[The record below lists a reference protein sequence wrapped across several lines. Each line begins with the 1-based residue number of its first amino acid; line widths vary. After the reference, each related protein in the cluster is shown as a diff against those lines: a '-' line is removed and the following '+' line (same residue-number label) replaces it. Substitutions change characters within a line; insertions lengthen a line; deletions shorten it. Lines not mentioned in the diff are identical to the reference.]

1 MAYLIGILVV
11 EHGLES
17 LSRGRRLSSGAGR
30 GLRPKECP
38 RQPTH
43 VADGVTTVT
52 LSSAVALTV
61 IAADPQA
68 TTRARTQQVNGGDD
82 HPSTH
87 AYTHTHTHT
96 HTYMCNMVGAG
107 GFLPRPRFLEGR
119 GATPAES
126 VALPLRG
133 PAAHSAKGFDLH
145 GGVST
150 AQGVKPPPDG
160 SVGALA
166 SGLCCKCGGARRVG
180 AGGGGDGGATS
191 TSALLNSDAMPS
203 DACSTGSHT

>member
-96 HTYMCNMVGAG
+96 HTRTCATWLARGASCHAHASWKGAG
-107 GFLPRPRFLEGR
+107 RHQQSRWPYLCADPPRTVRR
-119 GATPAES
+119 GSIYTAACRLRKGSSHHQTGAWAPWHRVY
-126 VALPLRG
+126 VAN
-133 PAAHSAKGFDLH
+133 AAGH
-145 GGVST
+145 GGLELAEEAMG
-150 AQGVKPPPDG
+150 AQHRP
-160 SVGALA
+160 L
-166 SGLCCKCGGARRVG
+166 LC
-180 AGGGGDGGATS
+180 
-191 TSALLNSDAMPS
+191 
-203 DACSTGSHT
+203 

>member
-17 LSRGRRLSSGAGR
+17 LSRGQRLSSGAGR

-68 TTRARTQQVNGGDD
+68 TTRARTQHANGGDD
-82 HPSTH
+82 HPPTH

-96 HTYMCNMVGAG
+96 HTHVHVQHGWRG
-107 GFLPRPRFLEGR
+107 GLL
-119 GATPAES
+119 ATPTLLGRA
-126 VALPLRG
+126 RG
-133 PAAHSAKGFDLH
+133 DTSRV
-145 GGVST
+145 GGLSFARTRRAQCEGVRST
-150 AQGVKPPPDG
+150 R
-160 SVGALA
+160 
-166 SGLCCKCGGARRVG
+166 RRVDCARG
-180 AGGGGDGGATS
+180 QATTRRERGRLGIGFMLQMRRGTAGWSWRRRRWGRNIDLCS
-191 TSALLNSDAMPS
+191 VEQRRDAQ
-203 DACSTGSHT
+203 